1 MELVI
6 TILVSLFIG
15 AVIGAI
21 IEARYGQAVA
31 ANLHARI
38 NALETAVGPNKGLT
52 ITRVETTSGPP
63 PPSNPTQ
70 G

>member
-6 TILVSLFIG
+6 TILASLFIG
-15 AVIGAI
+15 AIIGAV

-38 NALETAVGPNKGLT
+38 TALETAVGPNKGLT
-52 ITRVETTSGPP
+52 ITRVETTAPP
-63 PPSNPTQ
+63 PPPTTTQ